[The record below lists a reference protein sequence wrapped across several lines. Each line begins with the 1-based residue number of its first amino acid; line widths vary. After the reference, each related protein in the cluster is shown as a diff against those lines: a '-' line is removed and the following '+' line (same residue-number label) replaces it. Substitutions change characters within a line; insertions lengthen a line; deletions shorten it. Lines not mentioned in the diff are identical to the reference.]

1 MASESADEC
10 PPPTSRA
17 SHHWPSSRTR
27 ATVPASSPASRCLT
41 PPARLRSPDSFPTSH
56 RFRESRV
63 RQERQCSGES
73 NALWLSANRK
83 RGGRVWCKQSG
94 TRGCRSAC
102 PSADFSLL
110 APLLRPH
117 QNQYRQRRRLQ
128 RLSICPTTQK
138 TRKPLYWEG

>member
-17 SHHWPSSRTR
+17 SHHWPSSRTH

-41 PPARLRSPDSFPTSH
+41 PPARLRSPHSFPTSH

-83 RGGRVWCKQSG
+83 RGGRVWCKQPG
-94 TRGCRSAC
+94 PRVYRSASSSVFF
-102 PSADFSLL
+102 P
-110 APLLRPH
+110 PLPPKSKQKKTKKRKKRHPRP
-117 QNQYRQRRRLQ
+117 LKK
-128 RLSICPTTQK
+128 SPTT
-138 TRKPLYWEG
+138 